1 MGSSR
6 RFIVLC
12 LWTIREYMRS
22 AYCNSGVRVCS
33 CVRYYVPR
41 IQFII
46 YLYLG
51 GGGGGGAI
59 QKLNR
64 PAAVTLQT
72 L

>member
-33 CVRYYVPR
+33 CARYYVPR

-46 YLYLG
+46 YLYWG
-51 GGGGGGAI
+51 GGGYTETKPLRRSNIADFATGA
-59 QKLNR
+59 
-64 PAAVTLQT
+64 
-72 L
+72 